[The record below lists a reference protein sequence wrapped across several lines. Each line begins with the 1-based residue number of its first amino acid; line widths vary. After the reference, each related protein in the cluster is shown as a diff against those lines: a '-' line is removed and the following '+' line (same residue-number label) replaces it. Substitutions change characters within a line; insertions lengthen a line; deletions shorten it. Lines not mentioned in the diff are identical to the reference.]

1 MGSELRVRCVSLE
14 HADPEHSWRF
24 PDGVTVI
31 VGASGGGKSSLLHL
45 IHYGL
50 GMNDDLVEEITRA
63 SSGVILDIDAGGHSL
78 QLTRRFVQDRNR
90 VTVSD
95 GNGPARIYQ
104 TTRQG
109 TRYPVLGDWLLGQLG
124 IPVVQVA
131 RSRAGRSNEL
141 TSISFADVFNYCYL
155 DQDSVDQ
162 STAHSDDPFIGPKRA
177 STFELLYR
185 IIDEVV
191 ARLEV
196 ERLTLQKTRVERKRE
211 IDTVEKFV
219 QTKGILSTTQTIEA
233 RVTEIDEQE
242 ATLTR
247 RLAEARAG
255 AELAAREVSE
265 LPELIAATQRRHS
278 AAREELAT
286 IREELDGV
294 QHAANQLERDL
305 QAVKEGRDARSVLDS
320 LPFVVCPRCE
330 QRLDERLRPAGH
342 CVVCL
347 QPDQPP
353 VGDPVADTQT
363 QLAGQ
368 LLETQELEAR
378 LVFARDSLAAEI
390 ASLSSELKAHR
401 AELQRM
407 IAEATAPHLNIARE
421 VTEQLGA
428 LKGERTV
435 LAEARQVTV
444 AVREE
449 QAEIDLI
456 PERAGEL
463 AAQEHARR
471 DALSPSRERVEELSD
486 EFNEILRRLTLPWLE
501 SAEVDRSTYLPV
513 VNGRTLRQLS
523 SGGMKTT
530 TNVAY
535 YLANLAMAIRD
546 REILTPSFMMLDS
559 IRKASGAER
568 HDVARAEHIYSYLR
582 TLHASRNQPGALRGD
597 FQLIVADNDLPQQ
610 FEREFHVLRID
621 PEHPLIRGF

>member
-1 MGSELRVRCVSLE
+1 MGTELRIRRVSLE
-14 HADPEHSWRF
+14 HAEPEHSWRF

-50 GMNDDLVEEITRA
+50 GMNQDLVDEITRA
-63 SSGVILDIDAGGHSL
+63 SSGVILDIHAGGRSL

-90 VTVSD
+90 VMVSD
-95 GNGPARIYQ
+95 GNGPARTFQ
-104 TTRQG
+104 TKRQG

-131 RSRAGRSNEL
+131 KSRAGRSNEL
-141 TSISFADVFNYCYL
+141 ASISFADVFNYCYL

-162 STAHSDDPFIGPKRA
+162 STVHSDDPFIGPKRA
-177 STFELLYR
+177 STFELLYG

-191 ARLEV
+191 ARLEAA
-196 ERLTLQKTRVERKRE
+196 RLTLQKTRVERKKE

-219 QTKGILSTTQTIEA
+219 QAKGIGGLPQTIEA
-233 RVTEIDEQE
+233 RVAEIDETE
-242 ATLTR
+242 AALTR
-247 RLAEARAG
+247 QLAEARAG
-255 AELAAREVSE
+255 ADRAARQASE

-278 AAREELAT
+278 AAREELVT
-286 IREELDGV
+286 VRQELDGV
-294 QHAANQLERDL
+294 QRAANQLERDL

-320 LPFVVCPRCE
+320 LPFVTCPRCE
-330 QRLDERLRPAGH
+330 QRLDARPHPTGH
-342 CVVCL
+342 CLVCL
-347 QPDQPP
+347 QPAPP
-353 VGDPVADTQT
+353 PFEDPTLGAQA
-363 QLAGQ
+363 QLDGQ
-368 LLETQELEAR
+368 LRETQAIEAR
-378 LVFARDSLAAEI
+378 LVSARDSLAAEV
-390 ASLSSELKAHR
+390 ASLYSKLRTHR

-407 IAEATAPHLNIARE
+407 IAEATAPHLDIAHE
-421 VTEQLGA
+421 VTQQLGA

-449 QAEIDLI
+449 QAEIDQI
-456 PERAGEL
+456 PERTGEL
-463 AAQEHARR
+463 EEEEEARR
-471 DALSPSRERVEELSD
+471 DALYPSRERVEWLSD

-513 VNGRTLRQLS
+513 VNGRTLKQIS

-535 YLANLAMAIRD
+535 YLANLAMAVRD
-546 REILTPSFMMLDS
+546 RAILTPSFMMLDS

-568 HDVARAEHIYSYLR
+568 DDVVRAEHIYSYLR
-582 TLHASRNQPGALRGD
+582 RLHASRNQPGALRGN

-610 FEREFHVLRID
+610 FERDFHVLRID
-621 PEHPLIRGF
+621 PEHPLIRGL